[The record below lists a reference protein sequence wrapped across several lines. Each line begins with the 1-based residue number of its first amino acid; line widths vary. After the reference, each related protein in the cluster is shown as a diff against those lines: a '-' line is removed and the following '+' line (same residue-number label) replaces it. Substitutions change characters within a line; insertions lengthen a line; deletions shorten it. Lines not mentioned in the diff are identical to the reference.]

1 MDPHR
6 AAPGVIAERLAHMRD
21 ERGRVVQPMA
31 PGTALC
37 LACPWVP
44 WPWLDL
50 PTDMQARQH
59 SEGTGHP
66 TMYPPTEPAT
76 QEPTAMDRLCG
87 ATRPPGEP
95 VLAALP

>member
-1 MDPHR
+1 MQAGRPTPD
-6 AAPGVIAERLAHMRD
+6 VIAERLAHTRD
-21 ERGRVVQPMA
+21 DAGRPILPMA

-59 SEGTGHP
+59 SADTGHP
-66 TMYPPTEPAT
+66 TVYPAAEPTT
-76 QEPTAMDRLCG
+76 REPTAMDRLCG
-87 ATRPPGEP
+87 AIEVPGEP
-95 VLAALP
+95 VAAALP

>member
-1 MDPHR
+1 
-6 AAPGVIAERLAHMRD
+6 
-21 ERGRVVQPMA
+21 MA

-50 PTDMQARQH
+50 PTDVQATQH
-59 SEGTGHP
+59 TEDTSHP
-66 TMYPPTEPAT
+66 TMYPSREMAT

-87 ATRPPGEP
+87 ATGASRVPAA
-95 VLAALP
+95 VLSC